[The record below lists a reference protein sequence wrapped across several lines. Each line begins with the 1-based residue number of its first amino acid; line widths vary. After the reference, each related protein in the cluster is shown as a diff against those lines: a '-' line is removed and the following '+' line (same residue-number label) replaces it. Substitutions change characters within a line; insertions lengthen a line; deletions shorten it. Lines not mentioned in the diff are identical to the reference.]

1 MDADIEKDYQELS
14 REWLKDEDCVTDKS
28 HEDEM
33 VKKAR
38 REDDLESSVEI
49 YEKNSGKEGL
59 RDLLLLI
66 LSFDLSLLCD

>member
-1 MDADIEKDYQELS
+1 MDADIEKDYKELF
-14 REWLKDEDCVTDKS
+14 REWLKDEDCIADKS

-38 REDDLESSVEI
+38 KEDDLEGSIEI

-59 RDLLLLI
+59 WDLLLLI
-66 LSFDLSLLCD
+66 LRLKLSLLC